1 MWRKRLTKT
10 STTTTTTTANEIR
23 GRQSENVLHVTKK
36 RNASREERTE
46 GDLSAVGEITVLRRE
61 VCAFFISNKQYKLI
75 FYAQCSRTRLC
86 LPATLIKKLNSNN
99 VIGYT
104 LIGQRSAQRER
115 NMCTHACIPC
125 VCCTYLIAGRL
136 GAALWRRATRID

>member
-1 MWRKRLTKT
+1 MTKT
-10 STTTTTTTANEIR
+10 STTTTTTTANE
-23 GRQSENVLHVTKK
+23 SENVLHVTEK
-36 RNASREERTE
+36 RNASREKHTE

-115 NMCTHACIPC
+115 EAC
-125 VCCTYLIAGRL
+125 VHT
-136 GAALWRRATRID
+136 RAYPVFAVHT